1 MARRVGFGG
10 SEKPERPKRRA
21 TAPDDRHSTDGAAD
35 LTELAERSLPIAGRL
50 IGGGFLILWLIG
62 WSAGIVFATLML
74 FSSWRD
80 GDTAAAGF
88 LLIWV
93 TFAIVGW
100 VFAVKALRKVIRGE
114 EVKFRGRAGRTLTR
128 RSLANRAWKNRR

>member
-10 SEKPERPKRRA
+10 SEKPEKRKERA
-21 TAPDDRHSTDGAAD
+21 ARNRRHSSESAAD
-35 LTELAERSLPIAGRL
+35 LTELAERSLPKAGRL
-50 IGGGFLILWLIG
+50 IGGGFLSLWLIG
-62 WSAGIVFATLML
+62 WSAGIVFATLMF

-80 GDTAAAGF
+80 GDTAAAAF

-100 VFAVKALRKVIRGE
+100 VFAVKALKKIIRGE
-114 EVKFRGRAGRTLTR
+114 PMRFRGRAGR
-128 RSLANRAWKNRR
+128 SLLRPPRIGRKSNEIK